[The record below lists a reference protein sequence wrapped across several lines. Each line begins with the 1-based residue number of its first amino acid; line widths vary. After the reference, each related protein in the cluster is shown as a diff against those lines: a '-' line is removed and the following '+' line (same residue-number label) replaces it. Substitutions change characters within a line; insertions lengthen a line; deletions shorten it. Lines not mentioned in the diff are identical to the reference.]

1 MALARRRDRE
11 TGRQGDKETNWLTRL
26 TSIARPTIVKELIGR
41 WVPGGAQFS
50 LFRSRSYVKTI
61 DETIPNYEFWDKLR
75 RGKAK
80 GYSLGGLFAKRI
92 ERIFASWIIG
102 QELGVTLA
110 EAGDPDNE
118 KDPRN
123 YTDEQ
128 LSDFINENYTL
139 LLDAL
144 ANKFGLGDQYIIVNV
159 DGSLS
164 VPSPDT
170 LTCRRNPLDYR
181 TVEAWV
187 ITTRLDEYTITDEYR
202 LDGRTIT
209 VKQADKI
216 ISVQN
221 FDNLIDRIPVVHLAH
236 GMSGNEVYGHPIHE
250 ELKPLY
256 DQYDDLIY
264 KQLDGAK
271 LLGNPLLAFVGM
283 EDIGAVQNANQPAE
297 TSTYTDKDGN
307 TANRPQLN
315 IDSNAVLLVGKGG
328 DAKFVAPP
336 TGFTEDTKTAL
347 KSLFLLLLDHTGIPE
362 FIWGNELSGSHAT
375 AQVQM
380 QQWVLDIKAMR
391 KHEERWLLEL
401 CDIWLATAKLT
412 DSKLVVDR
420 LEVDWPELLEGDKEV
435 LLKYIDFAKL
445 NALIQDTTALD
456 LLDLVDDPTTEVKK
470 AQTEADKKQ
479 QAMMD
484 TETAD
489 FGQRLKIEA
498 KTQPAAELALSAAN
512 GTVRTDVTVIAAVR
526 ELRASLL

>member
-1 MALARRRDRE
+1 MASAPNWLARI
-11 TGRQGDKETNWLTRL
+11 NN
-26 TSIARPTIVKELIGR
+26 AMRPTVVKELIGR
-41 WVPGGAQFS
+41 WVYGDAQIS
-50 LFRSRSYVKTI
+50 LFRSRSYVKTV

-102 QELGVTLA
+102 QELAVSLA

-118 KDPRN
+118 NDARN
-123 YTDEQ
+123 YTDER
-128 LSDFINENYTL
+128 LSDFINANYPL
-139 LLDAL
+139 LLDIL
-144 ANKFGLGDQYIIVNV
+144 ANKMGLGDQYIIINV
-159 DGSLS
+159 DGTLS

-170 LTCRRNPLDYR
+170 VTCRRNPLDYR
-181 TVEAWV
+181 TVEAWI
-187 ITTRLDEYTITDEYR
+187 ITTRLDAFTITDEYR
-202 LDGRTIT
+202 LDGRTVT
-209 VKQADKI
+209 VMQGDRI
-216 ISVQN
+216 VGVQN

-283 EDIGAVQNANQPAE
+283 EDITAVQNANEPAT
-297 TSTYTDKDGN
+297 TSTYTDKDGA
-307 TANRPQLN
+307 TVNRPQLN

-336 TGFTEDTKTAL
+336 TGFTEDTKQAL
-347 KSLFLLLLDHTGIPE
+347 KTLFLLLLDHTGIPE

-380 QQWVLDIKAMR
+380 QQWVLDIKGMR
-391 KHEERWLLEL
+391 KHEERWLLDL
-401 CDIWLATAKLT
+401 CDIWLMTARLT
-412 DSKLVVDR
+412 DSRLVVDA
-420 LEVDWPELLEGDKEV
+420 LQVDWPELLEDNKEI

-445 NALIQDTTALD
+445 NNLIQDTTALD
-456 LLDLVDDPTTEVKK
+456 LLNLVDDSADEVQK
-470 AQTEADKKQ
+470 AQAEADEKQ

-484 TETAD
+484 QETAA
-489 FGQRLKIEA
+489 FGQRLQTENKL
-498 KTQPAAELALSAAN
+498 QPAAEI
-512 GTVRTDVTVIAAVR
+512 VRTDISPSSTVIAAVR
-526 ELRASLL
+526 ELRTALSQL